1 MGGSGVGTL
10 LRAALP
16 TMPGIGALP
25 GVRKAP
31 LEGFTG
37 MRRSREGVVV
47 ERAHVDAYA
56 GVCGF
61 PRKDT
66 VPLPYPHLLGFDLQ
80 LAILADRAFPAP
92 AIGTV
97 HIDNS
102 VRAHREMRVGERLDV
117 EVSVGS
123 PLPHRKGVAFAF
135 ATTVR
140 DADGEV
146 AWEEVSTYLSRGR
159 SVPGVPAP
167 DAAYP
172 EVGVGSLTWPLPGDL
187 GRRYAAV
194 SGDRNP
200 IHLHPLSAR
209 ALGFPRHIAH
219 GMWTLAR
226 CVASLENRIPGAAR
240 VDVSFR
246 RPVLLPGTVALGTR
260 RTDDGWAFALTSPD
274 GTSTHLVGA
283 AHGCAR
289 ASSGEKD
296 NTDA

>member
-1 MGGSGVGTL
+1 MGAATL

-16 TMPGIGALP
+16 SVPGIGALP

-31 LEGFTG
+31 LEGYAG
-37 MRRSREGVVV
+37 LRRTREGVVV

-56 GVCGF
+56 AVCGF

-66 VPLPYPHLLGFDLQ
+66 VPLPYPHLLGFELQ

-102 VRAHREMRVGERLDV
+102 VRARRPIRVGERLDV
-117 EVSVGS
+117 EVAAG
-123 PLPHRKGVAFAF
+123 PALPHRKGAAFDF
-135 ATTVR
+135 TTTVR
-140 DADGEV
+140 DADGAV
-146 AWEEVSTYLSRGR
+146 AWEEVSTYLARGR
-159 SVPGVPAP
+159 SVPGDPAP

-172 EVGVGSLTWPLPGDL
+172 EVGVGPLTWSLPGDL

-209 ALGFPRHIAH
+209 ALGFPRQIAH
-219 GMWTLAR
+219 GMWTMAR
-226 CVASLENRIPGAAR
+226 CVASLENRLPAAAR

-274 GTSTHLVGA
+274 GASTHLVGA
-283 AHGCAR
+283 AAPL
-289 ASSGEKD
+289 
-296 NTDA
+296 